1 MNISENYT
9 VLCKNV
15 RMTHYFSY
23 KPDLVPKLSIY
34 ILKNIMKDTETNWLS
49 DSKRITVIA

>member
-1 MNISENYT
+1 VTYKNT

-15 RMTHYFSY
+15 RMLRYFSY